1 MKKQLVICGGGNS
14 AHTLIPLLSQTDF
27 EVSVLTSRP
36 NAWGDTIDLDYVLPD
51 GTIAQSIQGKV
62 KMATNN
68 PFKCIPNADYV
79 VLCMPVHKYR
89 VALHNIAP
97 FVNRVKQVVIGTV
110 YGQGGFN
117 WMVDEIK
124 KQYRLTNIV
133 TFAFG
138 LIPWVCRTIEYGH
151 KGVTYGFKAING
163 AAVFPFDNFAQLNE
177 ELFNPIC
184 YNWFKV
190 GKTEPL
196 GTFLSITLAV
206 DNQIIHPTRCYA
218 LSQQYPNGWH
228 NVSEVPMFYRDY
240 NQYSADCLSAL
251 DDDYTK
257 VRSRLMEM
265 YPNKDW
271 HYMLNYLDLDRYTNQ
286 YEPEDIVDS
295 FVSSPKLGA
304 IGTPVVA
311 DDNGIVNIDTNCR
324 FFTDDIYY
332 GICITKWIAEQL
344 SLDVPM
350 IDKILR
356 WAQEIR
362 DERIISDE
370 NRLILD
376 SIDLCS
382 PMKSGI
388 PFYYGI
394 TKIEDIIA

>member
-1 MKKQLVICGGGNS
+1 MKKQIVICGGGNS
-14 AHTLIPLLSQTDF
+14 AHTLIPLLSKSEF

-36 NAWGDTIDLDYVLPD
+36 KAWGKTIALDYVLPN
-51 GTIAQSIQGKV
+51 GEIAKSIQGPIKL
-62 KMATNN
+62 ATND
-68 PFKCIPNADYV
+68 PEKCIPEADYI

-97 FVNRVKQVVIGTV
+97 FINRNKTVIIGTV

-124 KQYRLTNIV
+124 KKYRLHNII

-138 LIPWVCRTIEYGH
+138 LIPWVCRVVEYGH
-151 KGVTYGFKAING
+151 KGVTYGFKAINA
-163 AAVFPFDNFAQLNE
+163 AAVNPQDKFNQLNE
-177 ELFNPIC
+177 EFFDPIC
-184 YNWFKV
+184 YNWFHV
-190 GKTEPL
+190 GKTEQA

-218 LSQQYPNGWH
+218 LSQENPNGWN
-228 NVSEVPMFYRDY
+228 NVTDVPMFYRDY
-240 NQYSADCLSAL
+240 DQYSADCLSAL

-257 VRSRLMEM
+257 VRNRLKKM
-265 YPNKDW
+265 YPDKDW

-311 DDNGIVNIDTNCR
+311 DDNGNVNIDTNSR

-344 SLDVPM
+344 DIEVAM
-350 IDKILR
+350 IDNVLR
-356 WAQEIR
+356 WAQELR
-362 DERIISDE
+362 DEQIISDD
-370 NRLILD
+370 NHLILD
-376 SIDLCS
+376 SIDLCA

-388 PFYYGI
+388 PYYYGK
-394 TKIEDIIA
+394 TRIEDIIG